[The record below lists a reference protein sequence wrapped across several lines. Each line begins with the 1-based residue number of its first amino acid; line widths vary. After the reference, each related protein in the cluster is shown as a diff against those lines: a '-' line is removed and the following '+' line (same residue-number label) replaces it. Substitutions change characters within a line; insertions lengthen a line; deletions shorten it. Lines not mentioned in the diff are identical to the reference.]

1 MTPLTGKRIMPHP
14 AALPESELLAA
25 CELTRTRRG
34 GPGGQHRNK
43 VETAV
48 VITHLPSGVSAE
60 ANERRSQA
68 ENRKV
73 AIQRL
78 RVHLALAIRGSVD
91 TSQAPSDLWRH
102 YTSRGKLAVSST
114 NSDFPAVLAE
124 AMDYLAEAKF
134 EPAAAAQRLGVTSSQ
149 LLKLLQTEP
158 AAWGWLQENRRRLG
172 LRTLFSR
179 GS

>member
-1 MTPLTGKRIMPHP
+1 MTHP

-48 VITHLPSGVSAE
+48 VITHLPTGVSAE

-78 RVHLALAIRGSVD
+78 RVHLALAIRDYVD
-91 TSQAPSDLWRH
+91 TSQTPSDLWRH
-102 YTSRGKLAVSST
+102 CTSRGKLAVSST

-134 EPAAAAQRLGVTSSQ
+134 EPSVAAQWLGVSSSQ

-158 AAWGWLQENRRRLG
+158 AAWAWLQENRRRLG
-172 LRTLFSR
+172 LRTLVSR

>member
-1 MTPLTGKRIMPHP
+1 MQHP
-14 AALPESELLAA
+14 ASLPESELLAS
-25 CELTRTRRG
+25 CQVTRTRRG

-78 RVHLALAIRGSVD
+78 RVHLALAIRQPVD
-91 TSQAPSDLWRH
+91 ASRMATELWQRCS
-102 YTSRGKLAVSST
+102 SRGKLAVSPA
-114 NSDFPAVLAE
+114 NRDFPPLLAE
-124 AMDYLAEAKF
+124 AMDYLEAYAF
-134 EPAAAAQRLGVTSSQ
+134 EPAPAALRLGVSSSQ
-149 LLKLLQTEP
+149 LLKLLQAEP
-158 AAWGWLQENRRRLG
+158 ASWSWLQENRRRLG
-172 LRTLFSR
+172 LHSLHAR
-179 GS
+179 

>member
-1 MTPLTGKRIMPHP
+1 MPHP

-25 CELTRTRRG
+25 CQLTRTRRG

-60 ANERRSQA
+60 ANERRSQG

-78 RVHLALAIRGSVD
+78 RVHLALAIRGPVD
-91 TSQAPSDLWRH
+91 TSHSPSELWLK

-114 NSDFPAVLAE
+114 NADFPAILAE
-124 AMDYLAEAKF
+124 AMDYLVEAKF
-134 EPAAAAQRLGVTSSQ
+134 EPAAAAEWLGISSSQ
-149 LLKLLQTEP
+149 LLKLLQMEP
-158 AAWGWLQENRRRLG
+158 ASWSWLQENRRRLG

-179 GS
+179 GN

>member
-1 MTPLTGKRIMPHP
+1 MTGNRIMPHP

-48 VITHLPSGVSAE
+48 VITHLPTGVSAE

-78 RVHLALAIRGSVD
+78 RVHLALAIRDSVD
-91 TSQAPSDLWRH
+91 TSQTPSDLWRH
-102 YTSRGKLAVSST
+102 
-114 NSDFPAVLAE
+114 
-124 AMDYLAEAKF
+124 
-134 EPAAAAQRLGVTSSQ
+134 
-149 LLKLLQTEP
+149 
-158 AAWGWLQENRRRLG
+158 
-172 LRTLFSR
+172 
-179 GS
+179 

>member
-1 MTPLTGKRIMPHP
+1 MPHP
-14 AALPESELLAA
+14 ASLPESELLAA

-48 VITHLPSGVSAE
+48 VVTHLPTGVTAE

-91 TSQAPSDLWRH
+91 ASQGPSELWRQSS
-102 YTSRGKLAVSST
+102 SRGKLTVSAT
-114 NSDFPAVLAE
+114 NKDFPAILAE
-124 AMDYLAEAKF
+124 AMDHLAEAKF
-134 EPAAAAQRLGVTSSQ
+134 EPAIAAQWLGVSSSQ

-179 GS
+179 GG